1 MKQKMLRKATNLLL
15 QGVEIHDE
23 IKRIVINLL
32 HGQQMST
39 PELRRYFKLSNSEIW
54 RIVSELEESSKII
67 RTQKV
72 GRIQYWSA
80 AAI

>member
-1 MKQKMLRKATNLLL
+1 
-15 QGVEIHDE
+15 
-23 IKRIVINLL
+23 
-32 HGQQMST
+32 MST
-39 PELRRYFKLSNSEIW
+39 PELCRYFKLSNSEIW